1 MSLTKCLK
9 RLTWIYSFVRVPVV
23 DVLNH
28 VNLLP
33 STVAAV
39 RALELWR
46 DATLQLSMA
55 FKAVMP
61 AISFVAFFTG
71 EQLF

>member
-1 MSLTKCLK
+1 MS
-9 RLTWIYSFVRVPVV
+9 IV

-28 VNLLP
+28 VNLLS

-46 DATLQLSMA
+46 DAALKSSVA

-71 EQLF
+71 EQFC